1 MMLRTLVLEALPGNV
16 RHARRWVSDQC
27 HHATHETDTCEIL
40 TLLVSELVSNAV
52 VHGAGPVTVELDQ
65 TPERLRVSVGDTSSS
80 LPIVRRQP
88 DHAAANGRGM
98 MLVDSLAQAWGVR
111 DSPSGTGKH
120 VWFAVSLP

>member
-1 MMLRTLVLEALPGNV
+1 MTMLVLDALPGNV

-27 HHATHETDTCEIL
+27 HRATHEPDTCDVL
-40 TLLVSELVSNAV
+40 SLLVSELVSNAV
-52 VHGAGPVTVELDQ
+52 IHGAGPVTVELEQ
-65 TPERLRVSVGDTSSS
+65 TPERLRVSVGDTSSD
-80 LPIVRRQP
+80 LPTVRSQRDP
-88 DHAAANGRGM
+88 SATNGRGM